1 MNILFE
7 QEAFE
12 ELQEWVSTD
21 KKVFKEIVELIRN
34 ISRSPYEGLGK
45 PEPLKYNYGGY
56 WSRRIT
62 QEDRLIYKIDDSTIV
77 IISCKGHYD

>member
-21 KKVFKEIVELIRN
+21 KKIFKKIVELIRN

>member
-21 KKVFKEIVELIRN
+21 KKVFKKIVELIRN